1 MNLFRW
7 LRSLSSPKGDL
18 MPIFARQSAFLV
30 QSSSALDKMTRSSDH
45 LEWQRLEKEIKS
57 CEVQGD
63 ALLTEFQEQ
72 ILGRLIGAVN
82 RVELQTVAMSMDDFL
97 DVIKDASKAVL
108 IYHPK
113 KIDQAL
119 QELAQIVK
127 DGAEAVRDL
136 VPMLWDIKHKFSG
149 ILLQCDRITE
159 LEHSAD
165 ELYEEYVG
173 YIFTNEPDLRE
184 MTKYKNLAELFEKAT
199 DSGKRIADNVRR
211 MLLKYH
217 ME

>member
-97 DVIKDASKAVL
+97 DVLKDCANAL
-108 IYHPK
+108 NIYKPAR
-113 KIDQAL
+113 IDDQL
-119 QELAQIVK
+119 QELSRIIEK
-127 DGAEAVRDL
+127 EAKALQDMV
-136 VPMLWDIKHKFSG
+136 S
-149 ILLQCDRITE
+149 LLFDMKKNATAITLQADRVTE
-159 LEHSAD
+159 LEHDAD
-165 ELYEEYVG
+165 EAYEDYVG
-173 YIFTNEPDLRE
+173 YIFAHEPDMRE
-184 MTKYKNLAELFEKAT
+184 MTKYKNLAELYEKAT
-199 DSGKRIADNVRR
+199 DSGKHVADCARILVMRFI
-211 MLLKYH
+211 
-217 ME
+217 

>member
-1 MNLFRW
+1 MNLSRW

-18 MPIFARQSAFLV
+18 VPIFARQSAYLV
-30 QSSSALDKMTRSSDH
+30 QSSTALEKMTVSTDP
-45 LEWQRLEKEIKS
+45 LEWHRYEKEIKS
-57 CEVQGD
+57 YEVQGD

-72 ILGRLIGAVN
+72 ILGRLIGTVN
-82 RVELQTVAMSMDDFL
+82 RVELQNVAMSMDDFL

-113 KIDQAL
+113 KIDSTL
-119 QELAQIVK
+119 QDLSQIIK
-127 DGAEAVRDL
+127 AEAEAVRTL
-136 VPMLWDIKHKFSG
+136 VPMLWDIKHKFSE
-149 ILLQCDRITE
+149 IQLQCDRITE

-173 YIFTNEPDLRE
+173 FIFTNEPDLRE

-211 MLLKYH
+211 MLLKYN

>member
-1 MNLFRW
+1 MNFFRW
-7 LRSLSSPKGDL
+7 LRSLSSPKADL
-18 MPIFARQSAFLV
+18 IPIFARQSDFLV
-30 QSSSALDKMTRSSDH
+30 QSSSALERMTRSTDPV
-45 LEWQRLEKEIKS
+45 EWQRIEKEIKAY
-57 CEVQGD
+57 EVQGD

-72 ILGRLIGAVN
+72 ILGRLIGSVN

-97 DVIKDASKAVL
+97 DVVKDASKAVL

-113 KIDQAL
+113 KIDQTL
-119 QELAQIVK
+119 QELSRIVK
-127 DGAEAVRDL
+127 AEAEAVRVL
-136 VPMLWDIKHKFSG
+136 IPMLWDIKHKFSG
-149 ILLQCDRITE
+149 IQLQCDRITE

-211 MLLKYH
+211 MLLKYNL
-217 ME
+217 E